1 MLYLYLLSWVAT
13 FIQVCF
19 SVLAVAAG
27 LYYLAELVEEFTVM
41 TGKIIRILILV
52 TLAVYVGLFV
62 FEDLP
67 ITIIGCGLLSQ
78 VMHLLVLRTFPF
90 FNLCSVP
97 FVSASALVV
106 INHFLAF
113 SFFSNKAYTF
123 SEVLAYFTICLWLV
137 PFAFV
142 VSLNANDS
150 VLPTLAERRPL
161 LSDDNDVVS
170 NYFSQRNK
178 RYGLLFFFNKAK
190 ESILPQRIKKVF

>member
-13 FIQVCF
+13 FVQICF

-41 TGKIIRILILV
+41 TGKVIRILILV
-52 TLAVYVGLFV
+52 TLAIYIGLFA

-67 ITIIGCGLLSQ
+67 MTMIGCGMLSQ
-78 VMHLLVLRTFPF
+78 VMHMLVLRTFPF
-90 FNLCSVP
+90 FNLYSVP
-97 FVSASALVV
+97 FLSATALV
-106 INHFLAF
+106 ILNHYLAF
-113 SFFSNKAYTF
+113 NFFSNKGLY
-123 SEVLAYFTICLWLV
+123 L
-137 PFAFV
+137 
-142 VSLNANDS
+142 D

-178 RYGLLFFFNKAK
+178 RYNLLSFFNKAK
-190 ESILPQRIKKVF
+190 ESILPQRVKKVF

>member
-1 MLYLYLLSWVAT
+1 M
-13 FIQVCF
+13 CF
-19 SVLAVAAG
+19 SNVKNIVAISAAG

-41 TGKIIRILILV
+41 TGKIIRIIILM
-52 TLAVYVGLFV
+52 TFAVYVGLFV

-67 ITIIGCGLLSQ
+67 ITLIGCGLLSQ

-90 FNLCSVP
+90 FNLYSVP
-97 FVSASALVV
+97 FVSASALVIV
-106 INHFLAF
+106 NHILAF
-113 SFFSNKAYTF
+113 NFFSYKAYAF

>member
-13 FIQVCF
+13 FVQICF

-41 TGKIIRILILV
+41 TGKVIRILILV
-52 TLAVYVGLFV
+52 TLAIYIGLFA

-67 ITIIGCGLLSQ
+67 MTMIGCGMLSQ
-78 VMHLLVLRTFPF
+78 VMHMLVLRTFPF
-90 FNLCSVP
+90 FNLYSVP
-97 FVSASALVV
+97 FLSATALV
-106 INHFLAF
+106 ILNHYLAF
-113 SFFSNKAYTF
+113 NFFSNKAYTL
-123 SEVLAYFTICLWLV
+123 SEVLAYFTLCLWLV

-178 RYGLLFFFNKAK
+178 RYNLLSFFNKAK
-190 ESILPQRIKKVF
+190 ESILPQRVKKVF

>member
-1 MLYLYLLSWVAT
+1 MLYFYLLSWLAT
-13 FIQVCF
+13 VIQICFII
-19 SVLAVAAG
+19 LAVAAG
-27 LYYLAELVEEFTVM
+27 LYYVAELVEEFTVM
-41 TGKIIRILILV
+41 TGKIIRILILL
-52 TLAVYVGLFV
+52 TLAVYAGLFV

-67 ITIIGCGLLSQ
+67 LTMIGCGVLSQ
-78 VMHLLVLRTFPF
+78 VLHLLVLRSFPF
-90 FNLCSVP
+90 FNLYSVP
-97 FVSASALVV
+97 FLLASVLVV
-106 INHFLAF
+106 VNHILAF
-113 SFFSNKAYTF
+113 SFFSGKVYAF

-150 VLPTLAERRPL
+150 VLPTLAEKRPL
-161 LSDDNDVVS
+161 LNDDNDVVS

>member
-19 SVLAVAAG
+19 SILAVAAG

-41 TGKIIRILILV
+41 TGKIIRIVILM
-52 TLAVYVGLFV
+52 TLAVYIGLFV

-67 ITIIGCGLLSQ
+67 VTLIGCGLLSQ

-90 FNLCSVP
+90 FNLYSVP
-97 FVSASALVV
+97 FVSASALVIV
-106 INHFLAF
+106 NHFLAF
-113 SFFSNKAYTF
+113 NFFSNKAYSF